1 MHRTLNT
8 EAAKAIRKAQK
19 ISLRQL
25 ARDIHRDH
33 GHISRV
39 ERGTHHASLPTL
51 IAIADRLGVSLEAI
65 TIVTE
70 EKAA

>member
-1 MHRTLNT
+1 MHRTLNG
-8 EAAKAIRKAQK
+8 EAARAIREAKG

-39 ERGTHHASLPTL
+39 ESGKHQASLPTL
-51 IAIADRLGVSLEAI
+51 VAIADRLGVSLSAVTVMVEDEA
-65 TIVTE
+65 
-70 EKAA
+70 A